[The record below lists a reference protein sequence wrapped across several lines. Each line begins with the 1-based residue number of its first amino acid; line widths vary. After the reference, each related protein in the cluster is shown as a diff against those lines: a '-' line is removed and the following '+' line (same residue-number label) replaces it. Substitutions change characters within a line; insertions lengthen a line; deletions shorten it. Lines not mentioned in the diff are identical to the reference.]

1 MSDYSAAEPLL
12 SGNEDDEIKFQEPSV
27 RPSVKFAADG
37 GGGDDG
43 GAGEPLMARSRGQSL
58 WAKVRG
64 PLLAQ
69 LTKKKLSRTMYV
81 TSTMRGSNNP
91 RRTHVG

>member
-27 RPSVKFAADG
+27 KPSVKPGVKFAADG
-37 GGGDDG
+37 AGGDEG

-81 TSTMRGSNNP
+81 YLDHARVY
-91 RRTHVG
+91 VG